1 MILSTMTVPAM
12 DEILA
17 IAEHPDGDIAEAAL
31 LMAAQ
36 DFPGLDIEPYL
47 TRIDRLAHTL
57 RADLDESRR
66 APIEAIAKVMR
77 EQLQLRGAGGGDP
90 SAHYLHTVLDKQCGI
105 PIACSSLW
113 IAVGKRA
120 EVDVEGIA
128 LPGHFVVRVNGQFA
142 DPFSGGDPLDD
153 TAMRRIV
160 GKALGS
166 APIILDPIWL
176 QPANVRGILRRM
188 CRTLRG
194 CYASR
199 EEWEMAL
206 TFAHRCV
213 ILAPDEPK
221 DLRDRGLIL
230 WRIGNPKAALADLSD
245 YLNAASSAT
254 DRTNIEDVVGRLRSS
269 LN

>member
-1 MILSTMTVPAM
+1 M
-12 DEILA
+12 DEILKVA
-17 IAEHPDGDIAEAAL
+17 DSPDGDIALAAL
-31 LMAAQ
+31 SIAAQ
-36 DFPGLDIEPYL
+36 DFPGLDIQPYL
-47 TRIDRLAHTL
+47 AVIDSIAQTL
-57 RADLDESRR
+57 RADLDQSRR
-66 APIEAIAKVMR
+66 DPVEGLAKVMR

-90 SAHYLHTVLDKQCGI
+90 SAHYLHTVIDKQCGI

-120 EVDVEGIA
+120 EVEVEGIA

-142 DPFSGGDPLDD
+142 DPFSGGDTLDD

-176 QPANVRGILRRM
+176 QPADIRGILRRM
-188 CRTLRG
+188 CRTL
-194 CYASR
+194 
-199 EEWEMAL
+199 EEWDMAL

-213 ILAPDEPK
+213 LLAQDEPR
-221 DLRDRGLIL
+221 DLRDRGLIY
-230 WRIGNPKAALADLSD
+230 WRIGDAKAALADLSR
-245 YLNAASSAT
+245 YLDANPTAT
-254 DRTNIEDVVGRLRSS
+254 DRQKIEEVVGRLRAS